1 VDYQPSFGWE
11 MAPASD
17 QQIAALEKSGVFA
30 GEIENAGKASLLL
43 DRLQKR
49 RQAGLASPKQIRL
62 LERKGFQH
70 VGQWTFDAASR
81 MISRISASG
90 WRTPFGVDPAVYQ
103 PEQKPEFSYSSE
115 G

>member
-1 VDYQPSFGWE
+1 MRTKKAKLVDPLQYEMSIGAEDLVDYQPSFGWE

-30 GEIENAGKASLLL
+30 GEIANAGKASLLL

-70 VGQWTFDAASR
+70 VGLTITVLR
-81 MISRISASG
+81 
-90 WRTPFGVDPAVYQ
+90 
-103 PEQKPEFSYSSE
+103 
-115 G
+115 